1 MSTLKNVY
9 KNEKCVQKYKMCV
22 QSVKSIRKIT
32 PSNLQVFSST
42 LHGTAAL
49 AAASAAARPLDV
61 VLVERHAG
69 LAGSRDGAFAS
80 SGSIA
85 TPRRFQVRFLRGH
98 TQLAFLAITV

>member
-1 MSTLKNVY
+1 VY

-49 AAASAAARPLDV
+49 AAASAAAAARPLDV

-69 LAGSRDGAFAS
+69 LTGSRDGAFAS